1 MYKSPEGTKV
11 HLCDTCLTCKVRG
24 NSILKPCSEA
34 TLLAI
39 SHFKAKTKYKKGES
53 IFQTGEPYR
62 GVFLIKYGVVKLE
75 RVSAGGRPF
84 IVKIVGNGGIIGHRE
99 RNNKFIQHYS
109 ATALSEVEC
118 CFIPAESFKEI
129 LKNSPDLE
137 NQIGEEHLKD
147 LAMLEQKTMNLAYQ
161 SVREKIADA
170 LLLITEVYNYSQ
182 THKSFCIDLS
192 RQDISNLTGTTKEQV
207 SATLKDFARSGIIKY
222 SGKSFYFIQIDALKE
237 IIGER

>member
-24 NSILKPCSEA
+24 NSILKPCSDT

-84 IVKIVGNGGIIGHRE
+84 IVKIVGMEVLSVIE

-118 CFIPAESFKEI
+118 CFIPAESFK
-129 LKNSPDLE
+129 
-137 NQIGEEHLKD
+137 
-147 LAMLEQKTMNLAYQ
+147 
-161 SVREKIADA
+161 
-170 LLLITEVYNYSQ
+170 
-182 THKSFCIDLS
+182 
-192 RQDISNLTGTTKEQV
+192 
-207 SATLKDFARSGIIKY
+207 KY
-222 SGKSFYFIQIDALKE
+222 
-237 IIGER
+237 

>member
-1 MYKSPEGTKV
+1 
-11 HLCDTCLTCKVRG
+11 
-24 NSILKPCSEA
+24 
-34 TLLAI
+34 LLAI

-84 IVKIVGNGGIIGHRE
+84 IVKIVGMEVLSVIE

-192 RQDISNLTGTTKEQV
+192 RQDIANLTT
-207 SATLKDFARSGIIKY
+207 Y
-222 SGKSFYFIQIDALKE
+222 
-237 IIGER
+237 